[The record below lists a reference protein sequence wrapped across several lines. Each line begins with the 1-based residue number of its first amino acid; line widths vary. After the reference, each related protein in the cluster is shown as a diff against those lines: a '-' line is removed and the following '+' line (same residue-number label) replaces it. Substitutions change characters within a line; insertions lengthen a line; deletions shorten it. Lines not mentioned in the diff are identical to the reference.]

1 MMTLVNST
9 CNRHWTIYV
18 HICCNCSHCPSV
30 CPLFPT
36 ELCRNQARMIMEK
49 YLHKC
54 SIAGEATTLVTNGFP
69 STRRLRRL
77 AANWTCSTPLW
88 TTARRWMSRPF
99 QMKTK
104 KLASISLDTVQ
115 HKKWKIKYKRSAT
128 ALSCHWNLQWTYLS
142 FSCSQNR
149 YLSPCKGKRS
159 QFSSVQSIS
168 NCC

>member
-9 CNRHWTIYV
+9 SNRHWTIYV

-30 CPLFPT
+30 CPFFPT

-69 STRRLRRL
+69 STGRLQRL

-88 TTARRWMSRPF
+88 TAWCWMSRPF

-104 KLASISLDTVQ
+104 NYHRYLWTQCSTRNEKLNTKEVQ
-115 HKKWKIKYKRSAT
+115 QLEAVAETFSEPI
-128 ALSCHWNLQWTYLS
+128 LS
-142 FSCSQNR
+142 FSYS
-149 YLSPCKGKRS
+149 
-159 QFSSVQSIS
+159 
-168 NCC
+168 